1 MKKSSLKSFCYIF
14 LLISLIFIIAGT
26 ILVGLHFNYT
36 HMNWTTNGYSALGAL
51 ELSSIIFAFCVI
63 MFGFIVIICLDQ
75 NPFIIIFI
83 ILSLLSSVFIFA
95 IGIFIFSCTKN
106 RYFHDYYGCNTNYK
120 GLFKIWKSVDVYL
133 QLADEYL
140 CSEECPCGFNSTLG
154 SIYTKNSSTSVYYNM
169 YSRQDN
175 DYLPKNFPSCGD
187 TVINKVYDEYL
198 EKNAYFTK
206 IFKANKFH
214 KYWKH
219 IEENFKCT
227 GFCSLTYYN
236 SHTKTNQKIVKY
248 LFSDLSDGIPEHF
261 GCMESLL
268 DWVRKTLNA
277 FGSLCMFIFLFLF
290 ILFVL
295 GIMMVFAEDDEFD
308 SENSSEVNSVIKNDE
323 EAKKKEKE
331 KLENERRLEEQRRK
345 EEERRKKEEEEKKKR
360 DEELEKKRKEEELEK
375 LNRQKAEEERIKKI
389 HMENNINKNAT
400 YVPPKEQEEE
410 ENDGGLRFHPSSL
423 KQ

>member
-1 MKKSSLKSFCYIF
+1 MKKSSLKSYCIIF
-14 LLISLIFIIAGT
+14 LILSLIFIIAGT

-36 HMNWTTNGYSALGAL
+36 NMNWTTNGYSALGAL
-51 ELSSIIFAFCVI
+51 ELSCIIFAFCVT
-63 MFGFIVIICLDQ
+63 MLGFLVIIIDS

-83 ILSLLSSVFIFA
+83 ILSLLSSLFIFA
-95 IGIFIFSCTKN
+95 IGIFVFVCTKN
-106 RYFHDYYGCNTNYK
+106 RYFNDYYGCNTNYE
-120 GLFKIWKSVDVYL
+120 GLFKIWKSVDIYL

-140 CSEECPCGFNSTLG
+140 CSDECPCGFNSTLG

-206 IFKANKFH
+206 IFKAKKFH

-248 LFSDLSDGIPEHF
+248 LFYDLSEGIPEHF
-261 GCMESLL
+261 GCMESIL

-290 ILFVL
+290 ILFIL
-295 GIMMVFAEDDEFD
+295 GIIMLFAEDDEMD
-308 SENSSEVNSVIKNDE
+308 SENSSEVNSNFKNDE
-323 EAKKKEKE
+323 EEKKKAKE
-331 KLENERRLEEQRRK
+331 QKMEDERRK
-345 EEERRKKEEEEKKKR
+345 EEERKKEEEEKKKR
-360 DEELEKKRKEEELEK
+360 DEELEKKRKEEEFEK

-389 HMENNINKNAT
+389 QMENNINRNTT

-410 ENDGGLRFHPSSL
+410 EEGDLRFNPSHL

>member
-1 MKKSSLKSFCYIF
+1 MKKSSLKSYCIIF

-175 DYLPKNFPSCGD
+175 DYLPKNFP
-187 TVINKVYDEYL
+187 YL
-198 EKNAYFTK
+198 HY
-206 IFKANKFH
+206 H
-214 KYWKH
+214 
-219 IEENFKCT
+219 
-227 GFCSLTYYN
+227 L
-236 SHTKTNQKIVKY
+236 
-248 LFSDLSDGIPEHF
+248 
-261 GCMESLL
+261 
-268 DWVRKTLNA
+268 
-277 FGSLCMFIFLFLF
+277 
-290 ILFVL
+290 
-295 GIMMVFAEDDEFD
+295 
-308 SENSSEVNSVIKNDE
+308 
-323 EAKKKEKE
+323 
-331 KLENERRLEEQRRK
+331 
-345 EEERRKKEEEEKKKR
+345 
-360 DEELEKKRKEEELEK
+360 
-375 LNRQKAEEERIKKI
+375 
-389 HMENNINKNAT
+389 
-400 YVPPKEQEEE
+400 
-410 ENDGGLRFHPSSL
+410 
-423 KQ
+423 